1 MIIQDTAD
9 IIQSIA
15 DDFAQ
20 NYVPFVDPTKLTMSI
35 LLSES
40 RSSTPT
46 DSSEDED
53 DDDGRLDRRILAED
67 DYAPFVDPTKLT
79 MSILLSDSPSSSTPT
94 DSPEDDDDDGRPDHD
109 RPNSRILAE
118 DDYAP
123 FVDPTKLTMSI
134 LLSNS
139 PSFSTPTNSSEDEE
153 DGRLDDGHLSKVGDM
168 VLTSTQRPHFLAE
181 EDYVPFVD
189 PKKLTMRISLSE
201 SPSFS
206 TPTESSGSED
216 DES

>member
-9 IIQSIA
+9 NIQSIA
-15 DDFAQ
+15 NGFAQ

-40 RSSTPT
+40 HSSTPT
-46 DSSEDED
+46 DSSEDN
-53 DDDGRLDRRILAED
+53 DGRLDRRILAED

-94 DSPEDDDDDGRPDHD
+94 DSPEDDDDDDGRPDHD

-139 PSFSTPTNSSEDEE
+139 PSFSTPTNSSEDEDDE
-153 DGRLDDGHLSKVGDM
+153 RLDHGHLSKVGDM

-206 TPTESSGSED
+206 TPTESSEDD